1 MLVKINET
9 GSIFHDAIE
18 FIKVTRNIK
27 TASKTAV
34 VAILEFQGLIERVNL
49 LEKMLYEERIKVS
62 DFSRNAEKTKQALE
76 YLKSI

>member
-9 GSIFHDAIE
+9 GSMFSGAIE
-18 FIKVTRNIK
+18 FIKSTKNIK
-27 TASKTAV
+27 TASKAAV
-34 VAILEFQGLIERVNL
+34 EAVMEHEGLIKRINL

-62 DFSRNAEKTKQALE
+62 DFSHNAEKTKQALE